1 MIDTEAALQ
10 YRIALATANMQ
21 DGTSVLPIAER
32 LQLLNEHQAAWARLD
47 WTQLENKIDIT
58 ELDDDLRW
66 DLRGK

>member
-47 WTQLENKIDIT
+47 WAQLENKIDIT